1 MVYRGHIQRFET
13 VSLRALLG
21 VAAVL
26 LLVNDGMYAQS
37 NPGPTSVGD
46 SVSLSPAQIQ
56 EAINYGSKFQTRD
69 KFFEKGLKGVR
80 VKFGPGVLGPG
91 GMSRYV
97 TFFDDW
103 NWIGSEAA
111 AARQQ
116 IREVSPSDFHPTG
129 MLHALLE
136 VHASGGAGTSR
147 LSRKYLD
154 DRSHLVIRTGVRT
167 IQPTAEKM
175 LMRSDAPG
183 IADLLVGEGG
193 KITVQF
199 EFQVSTEDL
208 KMPTSVIL
216 SDGDGKRFEAK
227 VDISNLLV
235 KH

>member
-1 MVYRGHIQRFET
+1 MARSRRNQRFET
-13 VSLRALLG
+13 PSLSALFG
-21 VAAVL
+21 VVAVL
-26 LLVNDGMYAQS
+26 LVVDGGMYAQS
-37 NPGPTSVGD
+37 NPGPTPAEGAA
-46 SVSLSPAQIQ
+46 SLSPAQIQ
-56 EAINYGSKFQTRD
+56 EAINNGSKFQTRD

-80 VKFGPGVLGPG
+80 VKLGPGVLGPG

-129 MLHALLE
+129 ILHALLE
-136 VHASGGAGTSR
+136 VHASGGAGTRR

-175 LMRSDAPG
+175 LMRSDAPE

-227 VDISNLLV
+227 VDISTV
-235 KH
+235 FVRH